1 MTAEQ
6 LLRHRDRSI
15 NGLAKMQEKLKLLYE
30 QKYLDR
36 FYQPRYE
43 PHGSLP
49 FVYLL
54 ASKGIKYL
62 NDSLGI
68 AAHVYYRPSD
78 NQKRSPLDVPHD
90 LALNEV
96 LIASRHL
103 QKYAPSV
110 HLFEARQE
118 WMLRQETYK
127 VTLYRETQ
135 SQLVRETVRFTP
147 DGWLDFR
154 STAGNA
160 P

>member
-6 LLRHRDRSI
+6 ILRHRDRSI

-54 ASKGIKYL
+54 ATKGIKYL
-62 NDSLGI
+62 NDTCGI
-68 AAHVYYRPSD
+68 DAQVSYRPSD
-78 NQKRSPLDVPHD
+78 NHKRSPLDISHD

-96 LIASRHL
+96 LISARH
-103 QKYAPSV
+103 
-110 HLFEARQE
+110 
-118 WMLRQETYK
+118 
-127 VTLYRETQ
+127 
-135 SQLVRETVRFTP
+135 
-147 DGWLDFR
+147 
-154 STAGNA
+154 
-160 P
+160 